1 MIYLVSNQQE
11 LFESNEYTTINLEE
25 SLEIIKDWKMCQLD
39 VETSGRDAH
48 VNDLLCV
55 QLGNIEGSVQIVVD
69 TSTIDIK
76 NYKEFLENTYCI
88 GQNLKFDLQ
97 FLYNYNIIPR
107 KIYDTMIVEQL
118 LYLGYPSGQI
128 SYSLKGIAERR
139 LNIDIDKSTRGE
151 IIWRGLDSK
160 VIQYAAGDVQ
170 YLGEIMKLQIK
181 DCKEKQC
188 LVGAKLEC
196 DFVPA
201 IAYLEWCGIK
211 LDENKWKEK
220 MKNDSINLENAKK
233 KLDDW
238 LLDLCIRRI

>member
-11 LFESNEYTTINLEE
+11 LFESDEYTTINLEE

-39 VETSGRDAH
+39 TETSGRDAH
-48 VNDLLCV
+48 VNDLLCI

-118 LYLGYPSGQI
+118 LYLGYPQ
-128 SYSLKGIAERR
+128 
-139 LNIDIDKSTRGE
+139 DKYH
-151 IIWRGLDSK
+151 IL
-160 VIQYAAGDVQ
+160 
-170 YLGEIMKLQIK
+170 
-181 DCKEKQC
+181 
-188 LVGAKLEC
+188 
-196 DFVPA
+196 
-201 IAYLEWCGIK
+201 
-211 LDENKWKEK
+211 
-220 MKNDSINLENAKK
+220 
-233 KLDDW
+233 
-238 LLDLCIRRI
+238 